1 MNKNPA
7 NTINENPILTAN
19 NICKSFGKNEVLKG
33 INLQLY
39 PGKLYGI
46 VGENGSGKTTIMNIL
61 AGFWKA
67 DKGIV
72 NISGKVGFCPQEPY
86 LFSNLTVTENIDLY
100 ASAYGLNKRDNEKK
114 YIDHKKKLLDTFNFL
129 GYEKKICSKL
139 SGGTR
144 QKLNLIIAL
153 LHDPELLFLDEPYS
167 ALDWETYL
175 RFWDYS
181 GQIRNLGKTILM
193 VSHLIYDKSKMDK
206 IWTLHNGQLICD

>member
-1 MNKNPA
+1 MNNNPA
-7 NTINENPILTAN
+7 NRINENPILTAN
-19 NICKSFGKNEVLKG
+19 NICKSFGKNVVLKG

-46 VGENGSGKTTIMNIL
+46 VGENGSGKTTIMNIF

-67 DKGIV
+67 DKGFV

-86 LFSNLTVTENIDLY
+86 LFSNLTVTENIDLF
-100 ASAYGLNKRDNEKK
+100 ASAYGLNKKDNQKK
-114 YIDHKKKLLDTFNFL
+114 YIDHKKELLDNFNFF
-129 GYEKKICSKL
+129 GHEKRICSKL

-167 ALDWETYL
+167 SLDWETYL

-181 GQIRNLGKTILM
+181 GQLRNQGKTILI

-206 IWTLHNGQLICD
+206 IWNLQNGQLLCD